1 MSKTKQETVLKF
13 STLEEAEKK
22 LYEMVKSGTNFREI
36 AKTGFDIAGNI
47 KRFNPSQ
54 ISKIKAKFEP
64 KPSENHLDQDKSK
77 VFSLFKKNKKP
88 TDVIIETGLSFEY
101 VKKAYEE
108 FTELEGKMV
117 VPKFWINNLE
127 NFADGISEK
136 TGKNVLGHIHYAFSV
151 AHNSHVELQSH
162 IYYCCVCEEQIPI
175 KDKTLQAACD
185 YLSQKWGH
193 AKCLENN

>member
-13 STLEEAEKK
+13 STIDEAEKK
-22 LYEMVKSGTNFREI
+22 LYEMIKSGTNFREI
-36 AKTGFDIAGNI
+36 AKTGFDISGNI
-47 KRFNPSQ
+47 KRYNPSQ

-64 KPSENHLDQDKSK
+64 KLPENNRDPDKAK

-88 TDVIIETGLSFEY
+88 TDVIIETGLNYEY
-101 VKKAYEE
+101 VKKSYEE
-108 FTELEGKMV
+108 YLEFEEKML
-117 VPKFWINNLE
+117 VPKYWINNLV
-127 NFADGISEK
+127 NYADGISEQV
-136 TGKNVLGHIHYAFSV
+136 GKNKLGHIHYALSV
-151 AHNSHVELQSH
+151 AHNSHVELQKH

-193 AKCLENN
+193 AECIKNQ